1 MDIVDSLRFGCN
13 GYPPH
18 SPTYCGKC
26 LSCRAAAAIERL
38 RADLERCESERLQL
52 VDELRAAER
61 RADEADREL
70 LRLGVLP

>member
-1 MDIVDSLRFGCN
+1 MDIVEELRSMEHEPLLVSTMN
-13 GYPPH
+13 D
-18 SPTYCGKC
+18 
-26 LSCRAAAAIERL
+26 AADEIERL
-38 RADLERCESERLQL
+38 RAELERCEAERLQL